1 MSDGPDR
8 IALAQEELER
18 LMKDRFERPMP
29 KRFYEQVTVG
39 GKPPALSIELDGKPL
54 RTPMKA
60 LLEAPTRAL
69 AEAMA
74 EEWRAQG
81 ANINPF
87 SMPLTRLANAAIDR
101 VRPRRGEVI
110 EAICAHGAHDLLC
123 YRAQEPL
130 AFVLLQQ
137 KTWDPLLEW
146 AGAQLGSC
154 FVLAE
159 GVMPISQPQ
168 ETLAALARRYGAFGD
183 FQLAG
188 LSNMAS
194 LSGSAILPLAV
205 ASGRLSAAQAWEAA
219 SLDESWNMR
228 MWGSDREAKAQ
239 LAQRQREFMAAAH
252 LLELL
257 RAG

>member
-29 KRFYEQVTVG
+29 KRFYEKVTVG
-39 GKPPALSIELDGKPL
+39 GAPPALSIELDGKPL

-81 ANINPF
+81 ANIDPF
-87 SMPLTRLANAAIDR
+87 AMPLTRLANTAIDR
-101 VRPRRGEVI
+101 VRPRRDEVI
-110 EAICAHGAHDLLC
+110 AAIRAHGAHDLLC
-123 YRAQEPL
+123 YRMREPV
-130 AFVLLQQ
+130 AFAMLQQ

-146 AGAQLGSC
+146 AEAQVGGS
-154 FVLAE
+154 FLIAE
-159 GVMPISQPQ
+159 GVMPVTQPR
-168 ETLAALARRYGAFGD
+168 ETLEGLTRRYGAFGD
-183 FQLAG
+183 FQLAA
-188 LSNMAS
+188 LSDLAT

-205 ASGRLSAAQAWEAA
+205 ATGRLSATRAWEAA
-219 SLDESWNMR
+219 TLDETWNMR
-228 MWGSDREAKAQ
+228 LWGTDREAEAR
-239 LAQRQREFMAAAH
+239 LALREREFAAAAR

-257 RAG
+257 KKP